1 MFFRTALTVA
11 ATAASMAYAQ
21 AVTFSDVTL
30 NQCAPATV
38 GFTAPEGTYYVAI
51 VPANDA
57 CSGAPFAEF
66 HDVSSGTVDVAA
78 VNIASGTQV
87 QAYVTGADGT
97 EYWSGVLTVGD
108 GDSAC
113 LGASSSS
120 ASVAEATESSSS
132 AASSASTSP
141 TAYVVPANNV
151 ANTVYRASS
160 TPSSG
165 SSDEDNSFD
174 DTPANAAAN
183 AASSV
188 TASLTLIGGALFAA
202 AALL

>member
-1 MFFRTALTVA
+1 MFFRTALAVA

-21 AVTFSDVTL
+21 GVTFSDVTL

-38 GFTAPEGTYYVAI
+38 GFTAPAGSYYVAI

-78 VNIASGTQV
+78 VAIASGTQV
-87 QAYVTGADGT
+87 QAYVTGADGN

-113 LGASSSS
+113 LNAASSSS
-120 ASVAEATESSSS
+120 SPSVAEATPSS
-132 AASSASTSP
+132 SSASTSP
-141 TAYVVPANNV
+141 SAYVVPANNV
-151 ANTVYRASS
+151 ASTPYRAAT
-160 TPSSG
+160 TPSS
-165 SSDEDNSFD
+165 SNSDDNTFD

-183 AASSV
+183 GASSV